1 MRAILRILPR
11 RIPFTQIRTFN
22 MSSTAY
28 SSTPSEQPSSSPPKE
43 PLALPEISSNSTQL
57 DMSNGDTSVKLDH
70 LGPMVVNVDGT
81 LSRIA
86 NWEAMAEIEKNA
98 TIRIIG
104 KRNRERL
111 EVLKT
116 EAKAEEETTGSA
128 GEQG

>member
-1 MRAILRILPR
+1 
-11 RIPFTQIRTFN
+11 
-22 MSSTAY
+22 
-28 SSTPSEQPSSSPPKE
+28 
-43 PLALPEISSNSTQL
+43 
-57 DMSNGDTSVKLDH
+57 MSNGDTSVKLDH